1 MKTLYHSMSYMPLP
15 SHGNHREAPTMYTCV
30 YPQRAPSR
38 CGGVM
43 EKGVVTQPPTGSRM
57 TCGGLT
63 ASLNNIIRLSTL
75 PCVTPPVSLS
85 GCIAGVYLP
94 VRKKPL
100 AYTQWNLKNKQCI
113 PSCDA
118 TDTCI
123 LGQIGQ
129 YHRHWRPDNLPH
141 QAIRNHDI
149 GCTG

>member
-1 MKTLYHSMSYMPLP
+1 MSPNINPYDTLLTFNAFITPNARIKGVNIIKMQQMLIKTLYYSMSYMPLP
-15 SHGNHREAPTMYTCV
+15 SHGNHREAPTMYTCI

-85 GCIAGVYLP
+85 GCIAGV
-94 VRKKPL
+94 
-100 AYTQWNLKNKQCI
+100 
-113 PSCDA
+113 
-118 TDTCI
+118 
-123 LGQIGQ
+123 
-129 YHRHWRPDNLPH
+129 
-141 QAIRNHDI
+141 
-149 GCTG
+149 